1 MTSSEWELPLDE
13 ATKNLGKFS
22 KVKVKGNQM
31 HIYNAK
37 AKPMCT
43 FPYNGNDLYTTI
55 DIECRA
61 ALVKTGEYT
70 EDLITRLCRRLIN
83 AIDEYVKTQAQK
95 QYESGDEGSI
105 DDNKLKPLRLM
116 KYTKG
121 IAYGIPIAESIILG
135 GTKPVWLQ
143 IVDGKAE
150 LSPHITLPD
159 GKPLQPWECLGT
171 SYMSRI

>member
-55 DIECRA
+55 DIE
-61 ALVKTGEYT
+61 
-70 EDLITRLCRRLIN
+70 TRLCRRLIN